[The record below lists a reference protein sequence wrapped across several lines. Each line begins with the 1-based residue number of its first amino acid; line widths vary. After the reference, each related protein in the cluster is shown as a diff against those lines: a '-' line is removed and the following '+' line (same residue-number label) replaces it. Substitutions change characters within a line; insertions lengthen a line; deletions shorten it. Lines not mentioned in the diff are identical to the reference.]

1 MGLLGPDKHSA
12 YKKGLKKMDKGD
24 FSGANREFERAITFY
39 PEFADAWCDRGV
51 AQQNLGNEEESMRC

>member
-24 FSGANREFERAITFY
+24 FSGANREFERAITFD
-39 PEFADAWCDRGV
+39 PEFADA
-51 AQQNLGNEEESMRC
+51 